1 MKHKKGAFIMSFATG
16 MWHTLAIYHWRDALE
31 IIFFSTLF
39 YHLAYWLKQDKTKNL
54 LPYLYGSCLVTLV
67 AYVLDLSTVLS
78 CIFIF
83 APGMVALFI
92 LFHQETLQ
100 RNIVALKHIAARKD
114 EPTDWQHTILK
125 AALLRMNAQKELCGV
140 ISCSDDLLT
149 LVSTPFLLNTPI
161 THYTIELLFSSPSFD
176 ASKMV
181 WFHADGSVR
190 GINTTWN
197 YRREEKHGARSVIEM
212 WKEESQLFTRK
223 TDAFAFRLD
232 PETRLFTVIK
242 EGIILEAVNAHQMQ
256 QLIRSHVGKM
266 YAVAMNDTLSAPN
279 KKSRVEEHNNLE
291 PK

>member
-1 MKHKKGAFIMSFATG
+1 MSVATSIG
-16 MWHTLAIYHWRDALE
+16 HTLAICHWRDARE
-31 IIFFSTLF
+31 IIFFSTMF

-54 LPYLYGSCLVTLV
+54 LPYLYGSCLVTFV
-67 AYVLDLSTVLS
+67 AYLLDLPTVLS

-83 APGMVALFI
+83 APGLIAIFI

-100 RNIVALKHIAARKD
+100 RNIVALKQIATRRE

-125 AALLRMNAQKELCGV
+125 TALLRMNAQKELCGV

-149 LVSTPFLLNTPI
+149 LVSTPFLLNTPLAP
-161 THYTIELLFSSPSFD
+161 YTMDLLFSSPSFD

-190 GINTTWN
+190 GINATWN
-197 YRREEKHGARSVIEM
+197 YRREEKHGARSIIEM
-212 WKEESQLFTRK
+212 WKEESQLFTKK

-242 EGIILEAVNAHQMQ
+242 EGMVLEAVNAHQMQ

-266 YAVAMNDTLSAPN
+266 HTAMNEALHSHN
-279 KKSRVEEHNNLE
+279 KKSHVEEQT
-291 PK
+291 K